1 MAEELRLFLRVA
13 LWGAAIGTVYWFLT
27 YEWAG
32 SVLTLFL
39 VLGAGFFPLAGLR
52 LARAARRAPD
62 PDKRGPKGAVANV
75 VGFAERGDEHAR
87 PPLELE
93 EEALPVASIWP
104 LVAGVGATLVGLGL
118 LYGPWFWLPGALLGL
133 AALRGWSTEL
143 RRHDDEEAAS

>member
-13 LWGAAIGTVYWFLT
+13 LWGAGAGAVYWFLT

-39 VLGAGFFPLAGLR
+39 VLGAAFVAVAGLR

-62 PDKRGPKGAVANV
+62 PDKRGPVGAVANV
-75 VGFAERGDEHAR
+75 VGFAERGDEGAR
-87 PPLELE
+87 PPLELD
-93 EEALPVASIWP
+93 EEALPVASVWP
-104 LVAGVGATLVGLGL
+104 LVGGVGATLAGLGI

-143 RRHDDEEAAS
+143 RRPDEPGA

>member
-13 LWGAAIGTVYWFLT
+13 LWSVGAGTIYWFLT
-27 YEWAG
+27 YEWVG

-39 VLGAGFFPLAGLR
+39 VLGASFFAVAGAR

-62 PDKRGPKGAVANV
+62 PGTRGPGGAVANLI
-75 VGFAERGDEHAR
+75 GFSEPDDEGVR

-93 EEALPVASIWP
+93 EEALPVGSIWP
-104 LVAGVGATLVGLGL
+104 LAGGVAATFGGLGI
-118 LYGPWFWLPGALLGL
+118 LYGPWFWLPGALLGV

-143 RRHDDEEAAS
+143 RRPDARGED